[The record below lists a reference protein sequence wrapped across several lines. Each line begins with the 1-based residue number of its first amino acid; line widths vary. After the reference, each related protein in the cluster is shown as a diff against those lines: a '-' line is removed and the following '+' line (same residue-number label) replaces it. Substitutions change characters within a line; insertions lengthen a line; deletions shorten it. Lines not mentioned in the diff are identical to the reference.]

1 MTLSK
6 KLNYAMRYMFQRTMV
21 IYWVGSGIAVFLLQH
36 FILSEAAQVLLQQS
50 STISA
55 GDSTAN
61 EALLEQLK
69 AVSGELSLYVILS
82 LMITVLI
89 VAKSLNSAKSI
100 SEGDMTTDSLYPVGR
115 IGWGGIG
122 KFIGG
127 SIVISLVLA
136 MIIITL
142 MIFISMLGA
151 MLGAS
156 VAILLSSLFMLI
168 AIVAVCYAMY
178 ASTLVFLETLSY
190 RAMIRPKNWQQKIRS
205 LGKWELAKII
215 FLLFAIGFAFGLIA
229 TFFDALFGQLST
241 ATVIFTL
248 IGGQFLTMFGFV
260 WLGYFVE
267 SDAAEN
273 TAASKHLARLLYDAD
288 THDMSNSEKER
299 LAHALYQA
307 DNHWARH
314 EYSQAITLLEQYTR
328 SETHAPRYFPAYQ
341 RLYNWY
347 LQNGEQGK
355 FSALQSRII
364 HIAAQGHERFYQLI
378 DDALFTIASENNA
391 QIIANDVYPLA
402 SQALAHKQPDTVLA
416 LAKDFRKRQD
426 DHPDVVKTYACVIK
440 ALMLKGNHEIA
451 KEVATTMMEQYPN
464 HPDIALIR
472 DLSAELG

>member
-6 KLNYAMRYMFQRTMV
+6 KLTHAMRYMFQRNMV

-55 GDSTAN
+55 AN
-61 EALLEQLK
+61 EALLEQLN

-82 LMITVLI
+82 LMVTVLI
-89 VAKSLNSAKSI
+89 VAKSLDSAKRI
-100 SEGDMTTDSLYPVGR
+100 SEGDMTTDSLHPVGR

-127 SIVISLVLA
+127 SIVISLVLT

-142 MIFISMLGA
+142 MIFISMLA
-151 MLGAS
+151 TMLGAS
-156 VAILLSSLFMLI
+156 VAILLNSLFMLV

-190 RAMIRPKNWQQKIRS
+190 RAMIRPKNWLQKIKL

-215 FLLFAIGFAFGLIA
+215 LLLFVIGFVFGLIA
-229 TFFDALFGQLST
+229 TLFDALFGQLST
-241 ATVIFTL
+241 VAVIFTL

-267 SDAAEN
+267 SDVAEN
-273 TAASKHLARLLYDAD
+273 TAANEHVARLLYDAD
-288 THDMSNSEKER
+288 TRDMSNSEKER
-299 LAHALYQA
+299 LAHDLHQA
-307 DNHWARH
+307 DSHWARR
-314 EYSQAITLLEQYTR
+314 EYDQAIALLEPYTR

-347 LQNGEQGK
+347 PQNGEQGK
-355 FSALQSRII
+355 FSALQARII
-364 HIAAQGHERFYQLI
+364 HIAAQGHERFYQLV
-378 DDALFTIASENNA
+378 DEALFELASENNA
-391 QIIANDVYPLA
+391 QIAANDIYPLA
-402 SQALAHKQPDTVLA
+402 AQALAHKQPDTVLA

-426 DHPDVVKTYACVIK
+426 DHPDVVKIYGCVIQ
-440 ALMLKGNHEIA
+440 ALMLKGNYDIA
-451 KEVATTMMEQYPN
+451 REVTATMIQQYPD
-464 HPDIALIR
+464 HPDIEIIR
-472 DLSAELG
+472 ELSSKRD